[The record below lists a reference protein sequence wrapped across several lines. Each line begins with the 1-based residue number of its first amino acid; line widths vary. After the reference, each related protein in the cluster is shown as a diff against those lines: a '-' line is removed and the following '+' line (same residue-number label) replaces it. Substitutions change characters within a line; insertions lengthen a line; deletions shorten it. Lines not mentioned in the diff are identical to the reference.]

1 MQRIIRYS
9 DFVIYWACVFIPF
22 SISIAPAPPNVFMG
36 LLIFAYLVK
45 KILRKERLFVR
56 TAISK
61 PMLFFFTLTV
71 LSLVNSIDY
80 RDSLKG
86 GILRLVQF
94 IFIFFIMAEEV
105 RDKRHIRRIVLSI
118 AFGLTL
124 SSVDAI
130 WQVFTGRD
138 FIRHYRPVV
147 NIGLVRATASFKD
160 ANTFGIY
167 LSAIAPLIFG
177 LTLYYLRGMK
187 KVLFVFVSLAGLAAI
202 ALTYS
207 RPTLLAIYAALF
219 FLGLIRK
226 DKVLIG
232 VLLIVTLIAPFILPA
247 SVKDWAKQVD
257 YNPLRFMC
265 NDDRIAAYRNSLNM
279 LKAHP
284 IIGVGAN
291 TYMKNYKQYKE
302 YPEYRNIVTLDYMYA
317 HNNFLHMAAEIGLIG
332 LGIFFWLLYKLF
344 REYMNIYHFLN
355 NDFLKTVL
363 LSLSACL
370 IAFLVNGL
378 TESSLYYSRVAVLF
392 WYLAGFSLSLKRFA
406 GS

>member
-61 PMLFFFTLTV
+61 PLLFFFTLTV